1 VIQESIFG
9 AQQDLVYMHKA
20 LAQAQQAADQE
31 EVPVGAVL
39 VDQQGNIIAQAY
51 NKTESRHSQTAHAE
65 LQLIQEGGH
74 HMQDWRLTGCWLYVT
89 LEPCIMCMGCI
100 YLSRLAG
107 LVYGARS
114 PLFGMH
120 LDNTSVLPVYRID
133 ALCIV
138 PGVAAH
144 EAETMLKSFF
154 RTRRRR
160 TDDH

>member
-1 VIQESIFG
+1 MVQESIFG
-9 AQQDLVYMHKA
+9 AQQDLVYMHTA
-20 LAQAQQAADQE
+20 LAQAQQAAVQG
-31 EVPVGAVL
+31 EVPVGAIL
-39 VDQQGNIIAQAY
+39 VDQQGSIIAQAH
-51 NKTESRHSQTAHAE
+51 NQTEAHHSQTAHAE
-65 LQLIQEGGH
+65 LQLLQQGGNL
-74 HMQDWRLTGCWLYVT
+74 MRDWRLTGCWLYVT

-100 YLSRLAG
+100 YLSRLSG

-120 LDNTSVLPVYRID
+120 LDNTSLLPVYKID

-160 TDDH
+160 TDGH